1 MAHKESAAKVWGKRP
16 IFLIVLALF
25 ALMSTALAE
34 ENEDQE
40 LIFTEYPAAL
50 LRGAPPPV

>member
-1 MAHKESAAKVWGKRP
+1 MAQKESAANVWGKRP